1 MQAVLAHLGIGPMSA
16 YTQADTL
23 EDEVD
28 NYLASQDE
36 SVDIIEFWQVSRDG
50 LLC

>member
-1 MQAVLAHLGIGPMSA
+1 MQAVLANLGIGPA

-28 NYLASQDE
+28 EYLAEPQE
-36 SVDIIEFWQVSRDG
+36 EYVDIIEFWQVSRDE